1 MNIFETIAKVS
12 SRSEPYHSRFL
23 VDALNDSLGGGDRSL
38 FEGVWKLAAP
48 NWKVP
53 DKALISAEEDTGDGR
68 IDIYIR
74 CDHPHRIIVGIE
86 VKTIESSAEHGQLE
100 RYQEGLKTKNPEY
113 EICVSYLTPFN
124 RERAGDKA
132 DALKTVRVFEEFHK
146 KCRHARHLSW
156 LDVAG
161 ISWDGNELWKQHQE
175 YVREHISSCERLKNP
190 VLNRGLAEFFGEERV
205 ECLRN
210 ALVELGIS
218 LGDGPIDIDL
228 SMFSKDLP
236 SFAKSLASAFEILLD
251 YEDISHNANKRDKLA
266 DELRRP
272 FLASPYRE
280 VHATLFALSKRY
292 SHVWI
297 QGDKDYG
304 VRTAHK
310 RHTSGVS
317 LLRSR
322 DHDHLE
328 VGARR

>member
-1 MNIFETIAKVS
+1 M
-12 SRSEPYHSRFL
+12 
-23 VDALNDSLGGGDRSL
+23 
-38 FEGVWKLAAP
+38 
-48 NWKVP
+48 
-53 DKALISAEEDTGDGR
+53 
-68 IDIYIR
+68 
-74 CDHPHRIIVGIE
+74 GIE
-86 VKTIESSAEHGQLE
+86 VKTIESSAEFGQLE
-100 RYQEGLKTKNPEY
+100 RYKDGLTTQNPEY

-132 DALKTVRVFEEFHK
+132 DTLKTVGVFEEFHK

-161 ISWDGNELWKQHQE
+161 IPWDGNDLWKQHQE
-175 YVREHISSCERLKNP
+175 YVREHISSCQRLKNL

-210 ALVELGIS
+210 ALAELGIS

-228 SMFSKDLP
+228 SRFSRDLP

-251 YEDISHNANKRDKLA
+251 YEDISHNANKRDKFA
-266 DELRRP
+266 DELRHL
-272 FLASPYRE
+272 FLASPYHE
-280 VHATLFALSKRY
+280 IHATLFALSKRY

-297 QGDKDYG
+297 QGKKDYG

-310 RHTSGVS
+310 RHSTGVS

-322 DHDHLE
+322 GHDHLE